1 FCFEAMPNDPDD
13 PPLFQTVT
21 LAAIVGCLSEY
32 MASENPSKLWPD
44 AAAAA
49 PAQSS
54 AAARSAAAG
63 ATSEAT
69 RGSAQTAEKARK
81 GKQKQQPW
89 HDYLK
94 ELIRDNIPRG
104 SNGMYYLQGDKA
116 KDAGQTLSCC
126 NLLAAHAFLQTDRLG
141 TVCPCSCEPC
151 EEPCTRVCGQ
161 ARAREA

>member
-1 FCFEAMPNDPDD
+1 MPNDPDD

-32 MASENPSKLWPD
+32 MASENPSKLWRPPEYGKPLLAFTVIAAPAPAD

-94 ELIRDNIPRG
+94 ELIRNTCRCC
-104 SNGMYYLQGDKA
+104 SMYYLQGDKA
-116 KDAGQTLSCC
+116 KDAAVNRVK
-126 NLLAAHAFLQTDRLG
+126 NLAHEFVVKRVLVKHD
-141 TVCPCSCEPC
+141 TVDEK
-151 EEPCTRVCGQ
+151 T
-161 ARAREA
+161 AKKYKNK